1 MFYKNIYRTQKQILI
16 TRIVSNTKK
25 YDDVTPVLKN
35 LRWLPVKTILYFRGA
50 VYGF

>member
-1 MFYKNIYRTQKQILI
+1 MLI
-16 TRIVSNTKK
+16 TCIVSNTKK

-35 LRWLPVKTILYFRGA
+35 LRWLPCSVKTILYFRGA